1 MLDTHDARHAGHRP
15 SGNAHDSAAP
25 EMEINGIKRV
35 QSTMAKYS
43 KPEVSY
49 RPAIGGA
56 KRRCSNCINYQ
67 ETESGCTMVEGSIK
81 PNFVCNLWKLKLPPA
96 LEEMR
101 GEDSG

>member
-1 MLDTHDARHAGHRP
+1 
-15 SGNAHDSAAP
+15 
-25 EMEINGIKRV
+25 MEINGIKRV

-101 GEDSG
+101 GEGSG

>member
-1 MLDTHDARHAGHRP
+1 
-15 SGNAHDSAAP
+15 
-25 EMEINGIKRV
+25 MEINGRKRV
-35 QSTMAKYS
+35 QSTVAKYS

-101 GEDSG
+101 GEGSGWECRLNQAIAGKTDLN